1 MFNVKQLNL
10 RVCLFCRYE
19 RGFAPNV
26 SLAPA
31 SKHTNSKDAVHDIS
45 DDEEEKEPAKN
56 QGERSPKSPAAREWD
71 LPSESDDSLHLSD
84 SKFACSHLIGK
95 SICGN

>member
-1 MFNVKQLNL
+1 MY
-10 RVCLFCRYE
+10 FCFLRYE

-31 SKHTNSKDAVHDIS
+31 TKHSSNKEAVNDIS
-45 DDEEEKEPAKN
+45 DDEEEKETNKN
-56 QGERSPKSPAAREWD
+56 QVERSPKSPAAREWD

-84 SKFACSHLIGK
+84 G
-95 SICGN
+95 